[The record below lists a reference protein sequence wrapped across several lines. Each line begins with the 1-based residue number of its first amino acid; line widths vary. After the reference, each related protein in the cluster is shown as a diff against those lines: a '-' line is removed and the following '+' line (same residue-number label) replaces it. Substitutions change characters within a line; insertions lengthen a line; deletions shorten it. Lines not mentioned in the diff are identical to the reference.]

1 MEHMQYALLLCYD
14 FSLILLTTLYYA
26 MYNIGEMEVYMK
38 QQLKKGVLEI
48 FVLAMLSKED
58 SYGYKLI
65 TDLTPYVNISE
76 STLYPILRRLEKQE
90 QLKTYNRLHNG
101 RNRKYYK
108 ITLKGVEQIDTFLEE
123 WKDIRKIY
131 DILTKD

>member
-1 MEHMQYALLLCYD
+1 
-14 FSLILLTTLYYA
+14 
-26 MYNIGEMEVYMK
+26 MYNICEMEVSMK

-58 SYGYKLI
+58 SYGYKII
-65 TDLTPYVNISE
+65 TDLTPYIEISE

-90 QLKTYNRLHNG
+90 QLKTYNRLFNG

-108 ITLKGVEQIDTFLEE
+108 ITLKGVEQIDAFLEE
-123 WKDIRKIY
+123 WRDIKKIY